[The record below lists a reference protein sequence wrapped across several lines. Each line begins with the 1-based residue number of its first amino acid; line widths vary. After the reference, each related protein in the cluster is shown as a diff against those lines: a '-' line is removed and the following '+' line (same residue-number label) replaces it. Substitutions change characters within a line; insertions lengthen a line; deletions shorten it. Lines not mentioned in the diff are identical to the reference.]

1 MSVEVLISPLYT
13 TIAEAKACNVRRPC
27 LFLTTLI
34 IREIRFGSE
43 CKAIQLW
50 KTEAVILTPTLK
62 SGSLKIA
69 VVDGMA
75 GK

>member
-1 MSVEVLISPLYT
+1 MSVEVSVSPLYT
-13 TIAEAKACNVRRPC
+13 TIAEAKACNVRRSC

-34 IREIRFGSE
+34 IREIRFSSE

-50 KTEAVILTPTLK
+50 KTETVILTPTLK

-69 VVDGMA
+69 KIDGMA